1 METPLVYG
9 HRGASAD
16 APENTLAAFELAGR
30 LGAHGVELDVR
41 RSADGETAV
50 HHDAALADGRVIAET
65 LRADLPDSVPTLEE
79 ALDACSGMVVNIEI
93 KNLPVDVDFD
103 PDCAVADQVVDI
115 LRSRGDRDRVLIS
128 SFHVP
133 TVDRVKAL
141 APDLPTGV
149 LTFLAPSALEGIS
162 FAVERGHD
170 AVHPHSNFVDEA
182 LVAAAH
188 DAGLALNVWTV
199 DDPARIRELA
209 ALGVD
214 GIVTNVVGLALE
226 VLAAS

>member
-30 LGAHGVELDVR
+30 LGAGGVELDVR
-41 RSADGETAV
+41 RSADGETAI
-50 HHDAALADGRVIAET
+50 HHDAALTDGRIISET
-65 LRADLPDSVPTLEE
+65 NRADLPESVPTLEG
-79 ALDACSGMVVNIEI
+79 ALDACAGMIVNIEL

-103 PDCAVADQVVDI
+103 PTCEMADQVVEI
-115 LRSRGDRDRVLIS
+115 LRGRGGRDRVLIS

-141 APDLPTGV
+141 APDLATGV

-170 AVHPHSNFVDEA
+170 AIHPHTGFVDEA
-182 LVAAAH
+182 LVEAARE
-188 DAGLALNVWTV
+188 AGLAVNVWTV

-214 GIVTNVVGLALE
+214 GIVTNVVGVAIE
-226 VLAAS
+226 VLAGR